1 MGQRWLWTT
10 QFRGMTL
17 SFYLYEYLPGYRTV
31 TPSRTICSDT
41 DCELIITERLGIMF
55 FIFFFLCVCTCVC
68 VPAYTRVHWAGVY
81 VHIHIHIVACAC
93 IYARVAEV
101 ALRCCSWGTIYLVF
115 RDGLSFRLGW
125 LTNEPKSH
133 LTPPP
138 KSMLSLE
145 CWRLNSSSHA
155 IVSVLMPVIVWNKR
169 GMIIIVFSFL
179 CPML

>member
-1 MGQRWLWTT
+1 MAVNYTIPWDDIIILFLWIPAWISNSYTFQDYMQWYWLWTD
-10 QFRGMTL
+10 
-17 SFYLYEYLPGYRTV
+17 YYREIRNHV
-31 TPSRTICSDT
+31 
-41 DCELIITERLGIMF
+41 LH
-55 FIFFFLCVCTCVC
+55 FFFLCVCTCVC
-68 VPAYTRVHWAGVY
+68 VLAYTRVHWAGVY